1 LRTITCILFFLP
13 LAFCLTKKANAQAS
27 TELGYILRGVV
38 IEGDTMPHSY
48 VRQITILPPFEF
60 KSHSEYLKYRRLVR
74 DVKKVY
80 PYSLLAREVFFEVSS
95 TVDSLD
101 SKKQKRKYVKGKDK
115 ELQERY
121 TEELK
126 NLTITQG
133 RILIK
138 LIDRETGSTSYD
150 VVKELRGSVSA
161 FMWQQMARLFGS
173 NLKTG
178 FDADGEDKMIDR
190 IIVMI
195 ENGQL

>member
-1 LRTITCILFFLP
+1 
-13 LAFCLTKKANAQAS
+13 
-27 TELGYILRGVV
+27 
-38 IEGDTMPHSY
+38 M
-48 VRQITILPPFEF
+48 
-60 KSHSEYLKYRRLVR
+60 
-74 DVKKVY
+74 KKVY
-80 PYSLLAREVFFEVSS
+80 PYSILAREVFLEVSS

-101 SKKQKRKYVKGKDK
+101 SKKQQRKYVKKKDK
-115 ELQERY
+115 ELQEQY

-138 LIDRETGSTSYD
+138 LIDRETGYTSYD

-173 NLKTG
+173 NLKSG
-178 FDADGEDKMIDR
+178 FDAEGEDQMIDR